1 MNIGSLSGRNAN
13 SFTVLA
19 SYQDSSRI
27 ILLISVPSLQSC
39 ISDHNSFASWWQW
52 LCFGKE
58 KSYTREVKLNYRWN
72 PLFINK
78 NKFIPH
84 TVYPDYSFSSFLL
97 LPIIFPKPLVEENRL
112 IKNKFKYNKI
122 QYNKIMQKLT
132 HQYWKEKL
140 NR

>member
-1 MNIGSLSGRNAN
+1 MLPDDNGY
-13 SFTVLA
+13 VLA
-19 SYQDSSRI
+19 KKRAIQERSNWI
-27 ILLISVPSLQSC
+27 IDGTP
-39 ISDHNSFASWWQW
+39 F
-52 LCFGKE
+52 
-58 KSYTREVKLNYRWN
+58 
-72 PLFINK
+72 FINK

-112 IKNKFKYNKI
+112 IKNKLKYNKI
-122 QYNKIMQKLT
+122 KIMQKLT